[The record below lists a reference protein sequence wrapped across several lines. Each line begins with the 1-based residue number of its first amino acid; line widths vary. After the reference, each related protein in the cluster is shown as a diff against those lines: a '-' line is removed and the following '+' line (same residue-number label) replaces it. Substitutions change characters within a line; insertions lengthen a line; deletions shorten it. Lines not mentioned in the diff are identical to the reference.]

1 MMATQTLIT
10 DEIRSYIG
18 RKADPLVHEVDAT
31 GIRAF
36 ARAVGYTDPKFY
48 DAEAA
53 RKQGYRDLVA
63 PFGYLGAPVYN
74 PAARPANHLRL
85 PDLPVKRRLNGGT
98 DLTYF
103 RDVCAGDVLKATHSI
118 KDIFER
124 PGRSGPMV
132 MIVIETEYENQL
144 GELVARQQMTLIR
157 Y

>member
-1 MMATQTLIT
+1 MTTETLIT
-10 DEIRSYIG
+10 DEVRSYIG
-18 RKADPLVHEVDAT
+18 RSADPLVHEMDAT

-36 ARAVGYTDPKFY
+36 ARAVGYTDPIHY
-48 DAEAA
+48 DEAA
-53 RKQGYRDLVA
+53 ARGRGYRGLVA
-63 PFGYLGAPVYN
+63 PFGYLGTPTYN
-74 PAARPANHLRL
+74 PAARPANRLQL

-98 DLTYF
+98 DLAYF

-132 MIVIETEYENQL
+132 MIAIETEYENQL
-144 GELVARQQMTLIR
+144 GQLVARQQMTLIR